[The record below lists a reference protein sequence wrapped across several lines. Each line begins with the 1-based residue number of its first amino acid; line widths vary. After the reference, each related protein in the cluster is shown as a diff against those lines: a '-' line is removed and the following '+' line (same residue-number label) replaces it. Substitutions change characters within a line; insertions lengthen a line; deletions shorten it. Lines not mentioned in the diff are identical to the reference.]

1 MEGGCVLKDYAG
13 IIVVG
18 IIAFF
23 LLFNVFGGN
32 DERGMSGSFTEDTY
46 GELPSEPSRSE
57 ILNTIEKSE
66 ARDIES
72 LIQESFPLLDTVRSD
87 QGISKIYMTKELS
100 LTEVIDSLSE
110 AVKPE
115 EISERQENKQVL
127 IYPDD
132 FVIVQESTE
141 EPGVITIELAT
152 DEFVRNNYSPGFFNG
167 LFAGYL
173 LNRMLGS
180 NDWYD
185 RRRSSCQQSGNC
197 YGGYGMYGNYNSGGT
212 TSMRGSTN
220 RGGGPGTGK

>member
-1 MEGGCVLKDYAG
+1 MKDYAG

-18 IIAFF
+18 IIALF
-23 LLFNVFGGN
+23 LLFNVFGGS
-32 DERGMSGSFTEDTY
+32 DQRGMSGSFTEDTY

-57 ILNTIEKSE
+57 ILNTIENSE
-66 ARDIES
+66 ADDIES
-72 LIQESFPLLDTVRSD
+72 LVQESFPLLDTVRSD
-87 QGISKIYMTKELS
+87 QGISKIYMTRELS
-100 LTEVIDSLSE
+100 LTEVTDSLS
-110 AVKPE
+110 ASIKPE

-185 RRRSSCQQSGNC
+185 RRRSSCQQSANC

-212 TSMRGSTN
+212 SSMRGSTN